1 MLARAAARS
10 SQAAPP
16 DRAARLRSER
26 RAAVAT
32 HFQGESSMPKVLVL
46 FYSRSGNTARLADAI
61 VEGARGVKFTEVDVR
76 RVDDLA
82 PAAVID
88 ADPAWKESR
97 DALARKYRTLGAI
110 DELVNYDAL
119 ILGAP
124 TRYGV
129 MAAELKLVL
138 DQTGPLWAKGLL
150 ADKVGSAFTSVQTA
164 HGGHETTLWSIMTPM
179 ANLGLILVP
188 PGYTDPVMFS
198 GGSPYGA
205 TATTGPD
212 DGGIREAD
220 LAAARHQGKRVATVT
235 AMITHAKSHH
245 HH

>member
-1 MLARAAARS
+1 
-10 SQAAPP
+10 
-16 DRAARLRSER
+16 
-26 RAAVAT
+26 
-32 HFQGESSMPKVLVL
+32 MPKVLVL
-46 FYSRSGNTARLADAI
+46 FYSRTGNTARLADAI

-82 PAAVID
+82 PASVIESV
-88 ADPAWKESR
+88 PGWQESR
-97 DALARKYRTLGAI
+97 DALSKKYRTLGAV
-110 DELVNYDAL
+110 DELANYDAL
-119 ILGAP
+119 VLGAP

-179 ANLGLILVP
+179 ANLGLIIVP

-205 TATTGPD
+205 TATTG
-212 DGGIREAD
+212 GGAGVSEND

-235 AMITHAKSHH
+235 GMITHARSHH